1 MRASN
6 SLQSIVDA
14 TDSYERWLRERTS
27 LVEQDLELKHDK
39 MATTSFAFLR
49 ATYYRW
55 AQVFAEQCPD
65 PARAPVVLAVGDL
78 HVNNFGSWR
87 DGEGRLAWGV
97 NDFDE
102 AHSLAYTND
111 LVRLAVSAALLGDDA
126 GLGIRLKHACNAIL
140 HGYENG
146 LRRDGRAFVL
156 AERNDWIRDLATTR
170 LQHPDRFWSSLEKL
184 PTVDDDDVP
193 ADALEAL
200 EALLPEPGM
209 AYRVARRVTGVGS
222 LGRPRFVAI
231 SEWSDGRIA
240 REAKAIVASA
250 SVWNA
255 GHGGGGGP
263 HYEHFF
269 GCAARA
275 RDPWVACHGD
285 WIVRRLGPDCTRIEL
300 DSLPDSKRAHLRLLK
315 AMGRETANVHL
326 ASGDAVSAIHADLQS
341 RPRGWLREAAKS
353 MIKATRADWR
363 DWRRR

>member
-1 MRASN
+1 ME
-6 SLQSIVDA
+6 SIVDA

-55 AQVFAEQCPD
+55 AQVFGEQCPD
-65 PARAPVVLAVGDL
+65 LASATVVLAVGDL
-78 HVNNFGSWR
+78 HVNNFGLWR

-126 GLGIRLKHACNAIL
+126 GLDIRLKHACNAIL
-140 HGYENG
+140 HGYEDG
-146 LRRDGRAFVL
+146 LRRNGRAFVL

-170 LQHPDRFWSSLEKL
+170 LQHPDLFWSGIEKL
-184 PTVDDDDVP
+184 AEIDDDVP
-193 ADALEAL
+193 ADAVEAL

-209 AYRVARRVTGVGS
+209 AYRVARRTTGVGS
-222 LGRPRFVAI
+222 LGRARFVAI

-240 REAKAIVASA
+240 REAKAIVPSA
-250 SVWNA
+250 SVWLA
-255 GHGGGGGP
+255 GDGGGGGT
-263 HYEHFF
+263 HYQHFF
-269 GCAARA
+269 GCTARA

-300 DSLPDSKRAHLRLLK
+300 DSLPDTKRAHLKLLR
-315 AMGRETANVHL
+315 AMGRETANTHL
-326 ASGDAVSAIHADLQS
+326 ACRDAVPAVLADLES

-363 DWRRR
+363 VWRRR